1 MTIKNRPEFEKFI
14 SRVAKSSDEL
24 RASSTEKRHTKQ
36 YRTARENLHHL
47 IDEDTF
53 LEFGQFAVAAQR
65 SRRDYEELQDKTN
78 ADGIIT
84 GFCSINSALV
94 GEDDAKAVAIVYDY
108 SVLAGTQGFF
118 HHAKLDR
125 ICEQAKKFHLPVII
139 FTEGGGGRPGDTD
152 VLTQIAGLHIP
163 SFSSWAQ
170 LTGTCLKIA
179 VNNGYCFA
187 GNAVLFGCADF
198 KIATKDSWIGMAGPA
213 MIEGGGLGTFA
224 PKEIGPIDV
233 QQKNGVVDYVAEN
246 EEEATIIAKQLLSY
260 FQGPIEEFTF
270 SDQGQL
276 REMMP
281 DDRRYTYE
289 VRDIIGTIADADT
302 FLELRNKYGKSIVTG
317 FIRIEGKPFALLAS
331 DCQQL
336 GGAIDSES
344 AEKAGEFISICN
356 DHQLPILVLADT
368 PGFMVGPASE
378 QGGAVRRMS
387 SLLKHGANLSVPLVA
402 IFLRKGY
409 GLGAQALVGG
419 SLHNPVYTAAWPTG
433 EFGAMGIEGAVK
445 LGYKKELEEMKDE
458 DKRKE
463 LFDKLV
469 SKMYEVGQAVEAAS
483 FLEIDAVI
491 DPADTRMI
499 VIKAFNTSEALL

>member
-1 MTIKNRPEFEKFI
+1 MVIKNRPEFDKFI
-14 SRVAKSSDEL
+14 DRIQKSSDSFRET
-24 RASSTEKRHTKQ
+24 STEKRHSKEF
-36 YRTARENLHHL
+36 RTARENLHHL
-47 IDEDTF
+47 IDQDSF

-84 GFCSINSALV
+84 GFCSINSQLV

-125 ICEQAKKFHLPVII
+125 ICEQAKKFNLPVII
-139 FTEGGGGRPGDTD
+139 FTEGGGGRPGDID

-170 LTGTCLKIA
+170 LTGNCLKIA

-213 MIEGGGLGTFA
+213 MIEGGGLGAFE
-224 PKEIGPIDV
+224 PKDIGPIEV
-233 QQKNGVVDYVAEN
+233 QEKNGVVDYVAES
-246 EEEATIIAKQLLSY
+246 EEDATSIAKQLLAY

-270 SDQGQL
+270 SDQDQL

-281 DDRRYTYE
+281 EDRRYTYE
-289 VRDIIGTIADADT
+289 VRDIIKTLADEDT
-302 FLELRNKYGKSIVTG
+302 FLELRREYGKSIVTG
-317 FIRIEGKPFALLAS
+317 FIRIEGRPFALLVS
-331 DCQQL
+331 DCKQL

-378 QGGAVRRMS
+378 QGGAVRRMA

-445 LGYKKELEEMKDE
+445 LGYKKELEEIEDL

-469 SKMYEVGQAVEAAS
+469 SKMYEVGQAIEAAS

-491 DPADTRMI
+491 DPADTREV
-499 VIKAFNTSEALL
+499 VIKAFNAAETSL